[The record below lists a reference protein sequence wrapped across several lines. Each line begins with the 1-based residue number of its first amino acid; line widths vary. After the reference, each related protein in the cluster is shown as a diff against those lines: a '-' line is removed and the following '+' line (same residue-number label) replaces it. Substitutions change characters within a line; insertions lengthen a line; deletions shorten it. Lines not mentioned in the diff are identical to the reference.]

1 MSVSA
6 CILLHYKDR
15 DQPNAPIIVKAL
27 KGQVDKLLVFID
39 NPEIEFDDP
48 DCIILRSSHPFP
60 VIARNAIGSLLDTD
74 YVFFQDSDLCV
85 EPGTIKYMLSYAQS
99 YPQSVLGFEGS
110 RMADTPHPYTEGKT
124 IDRGDKLEPVD
135 MLIRTWLVPRR
146 VVGMAI
152 NLYLNNRGIIPDKYV
167 DDILFCLG
175 NRYGFGEQ
183 NYVLPIKEGCGV
195 VEIGDA
201 KDGQCSTPVHYAVRD
216 QVCRYLMEASR
227 DKTN

>member
-1 MSVSA
+1 MTVSA

-15 DQPNAPIIVKAL
+15 DQPNAPIIVNAL

-48 DCIILRSSHPFP
+48 DCIILRSNKPFP

-85 EPGTIKYMLSYAQS
+85 QPHTISYMLEYAER
-99 YPQSVLGFEGS
+99 YPNTVLGYEGS
-110 RMADTPHPYTEGKT
+110 ILADTPHPYTEGKT
-124 IDRGDKLEPVD
+124 IDRGDSFESVD

-146 VVGMAI
+146 VVGLAI

-175 NRYGFGEQ
+175 NKYGFKQ
-183 NYVLPIKEGCGV
+183 NNYVIPVMLDRGV
-195 VEIGDA
+195 VEIGD
-201 KDGQCSTPVHYAVRD
+201 KEDGQCSTPAHYAVRD
-216 QVCRYLMEASR
+216 QVCRYLMEAAR
-227 DKTN
+227 DKAN